1 LDEKK
6 QFHLEMIQGVINRIA
21 HNSFLIKGWT
31 VLLISSLFALAANNS
46 NKYFLYLAY
55 FPAISFWILDG
66 YYLWQEKLFRAL
78 FDHVRL
84 LKENDIDY
92 SMNTSFVKERVAPW
106 ERVIFSKTISIF
118 HGIIF
123 ILILLVMIISL
134 FL

>member
-1 LDEKK
+1 
-6 QFHLEMIQGVINRIA
+6 MIQGVINRIA